1 MTKEEI
7 MKAIES
13 MESID
18 SKEFDSGRIFD
29 LYNVEIDGIEVSV
42 IDSDEYG
49 KERITL
55 TPKDGTMILKSL
67 EDVENVELMD
77 VSEVYGF

>member
-7 MKAIES
+7 IEAVENVEAI
-13 MESID
+13 D
-18 SKEFDSGRIFD
+18 GRKIGDRNYD

-42 IDSDEYG
+42 IDSYEYG

-67 EDVENVELMD
+67 DGVEDVELMD

>member
-7 MKAIES
+7 MKAIEDADIIGS
-13 MESID
+13 REI
-18 SKEFDSGRIFD
+18 EGRNYD

-42 IDSDEYG
+42 IDSYEYG

-67 EDVENVELMD
+67 DGVEDVELMD

>member
-7 MKAIES
+7 IEAVENAEAI
-13 MESID
+13 D
-18 SKEFDSGRIFD
+18 GRKIGGRNYD
-29 LYNVEIDGIEVSV
+29 LYNIEIDGIEVSV
-42 IDSDEYG
+42 IDSYEYG

-67 EDVENVELMD
+67 DAIEDVELMD

>member
-1 MTKEEI
+1 MTREDI
-7 MKAIES
+7 MEAIENATAV
-13 MESID
+13 D
-18 SKEFDSGRIFD
+18 SKEFDSGRIFE
-29 LYNVEIDGIEVSV
+29 LYNVEIDGIEISV

-67 EDVENVELMD
+67 DGVEDVELMD
-77 VSEVYGF
+77 ITEVYGF

>member
-7 MKAIES
+7 IEAVENV
-13 MESID
+13 ESID
-18 SKEFDSGRIFD
+18 GRKIGDRNYD

-42 IDSDEYG
+42 IDSYEYG

-67 EDVENVELMD
+67 DGAEDSSAELRE
-77 VSEVYGF
+77 VAEVY